1 MKLKWIVLS
10 LFYLFM
16 IEVSAQDVEEH
27 IVILE
32 EEGVRLDSLDRE
44 WLKVNSLFLIDM
56 ASLAKS
62 DSDAMN
68 MSIIQISTKLLSND
82 LTEISDE
89 EAIKKSEL
97 ITKIIHG
104 AFDDHGLKD
113 EKLLSA
119 MSWYNMIVKEIGI

>member
-32 EEGVRLDSLDRE
+32 EGGVRLDSLDRE

-104 AFDDHGLKD
+104 AFDDHGLND